1 MVELSGAELNP
12 SATVSM
18 PGDDP
23 RNDPASPVRLAVR
36 GLRSRF
42 GGPFSFTLHAGE
54 CVAIQGPS
62 GAGKSVL
69 LRMLADLDPHEGEA
83 VLDGRAAS
91 TMPAPEW
98 RARVVYQAAEPAWWE
113 ATAGAHFKD
122 ADRAFVD
129 SALAALGLAPA
140 VLYTDIDRLS
150 TGERQR
156 LALVR
161 SLARRPGV
169 LLLDEPT
176 AALDPGSVAKA
187 EALLRSALADG
198 MAALIV
204 THALDQAKRIAQRIF
219 HLEAGTLTTGAPP

>member
-1 MVELSGAELNP
+1 MAELSA
-12 SATVSM
+12 SAGM
-18 PGDDP
+18 AMQGG
-23 RNDPASPVRLAVR
+23 DPACDPAAHVRLAVR

-42 GGPFSFTLHAGE
+42 GGPFDFVLHAGE

-91 TMPAPEW
+91 GMPAPEW
-98 RARVVYQAAEPAWWE
+98 RARVVYQPAEPAWWE
-113 ATAGAHFKD
+113 PTAGAHFAD
-122 ADRAFVD
+122 AEPGFVD
-129 SALAALGLAPA
+129 GALRALGLAPA
-140 VLYTDIDRLS
+140 LLDTDIDRLS

-161 SLARRPGV
+161 SLARRPAV

-176 AALDPGSVAKA
+176 AALDPGAVAKA
-187 EALLRSALADG
+187 EALLRTALADG
-198 MAALIV
+198 MTLVIV
-204 THALDQAKRIAQRIF
+204 THAFEQAQRLAQRIF
-219 HLEAGTLTTGAPP
+219 RLEGGALTTGAPP

>member
-1 MVELSGAELNP
+1 MAELSDP
-12 SATVSM
+12 S
-18 PGDDP
+18 
-23 RNDPASPVRLAVR
+23 SPVRLAVR

-42 GGPFSFTLHAGE
+42 GGPFSFELHAGE

-83 VLDGRAAS
+83 VLDGRAAGA
-91 TMPAPEW
+91 MPAPEW

-113 ATAGAHFKD
+113 PTAGAHFTD
-122 ADRAFVD
+122 AERAYAN
-129 SALAALGLAPA
+129 SALAALGLVPA
-140 VLYTDIDRLS
+140 VLDTDIERLS

-161 SLARRPGV
+161 SLARQPSV

-187 EALLRSALADG
+187 EALLRSAVASG
-198 MAALIV
+198 MAVLIV
-204 THALDQAKRIAQRIF
+204 THSADQAKRLAQRVF
-219 HLEAGTLTTGAPP
+219 VLDAGTLTLDARP

>member
-1 MVELSGAELNP
+1 MAELSP
-12 SATVSM
+12 SATVSTHG
-18 PGDDP
+18 PDP
-23 RNDPASPVRLAVR
+23 TRGPASPVRLAVR
-36 GLRSRF
+36 GLRSGF
-42 GGPFSFTLHAGE
+42 GGPYSFTLHAGE

-91 TMPAPEW
+91 SMPAPEW

-113 ATAGAHFKD
+113 ATAGEHFTA
-122 ADRAFVD
+122 ADRAFVNR
-129 SALAALGLAPA
+129 ALAALGLAPA
-140 VLYTDIDRLS
+140 VLDTDIERLS

-161 SLARRPGV
+161 SLARQPGV

-176 AALDPGSVAKA
+176 AALDPASVAKA
-187 EALLRSALADG
+187 EALLRAALADG
-198 MAALIV
+198 MAVLIV
-204 THALDQAKRIAQRIF
+204 THAVDQAKRIARRIF
-219 HLEAGTLTTGAPP
+219 HLEGGTLIAGAP

>member
-1 MVELSGAELNP
+1 
-12 SATVSM
+12 
-18 PGDDP
+18 
-23 RNDPASPVRLAVR
+23 VRLSVR
-36 GLRSRF
+36 KLRSLH
-42 GGPFSFTLHAGE
+42 GGPFSFDLHAGE
-54 CVAIQGPS
+54 CIAIQGPS

-83 VLDGRAAS
+83 VLDGGAAS

-113 ATAGAHFKD
+113 PTAGAHFT
-122 ADRAFVD
+122 AGDRAFAD
-129 SALAALGLAPA
+129 GALTALGLAPA
-140 VLYTDIDRLS
+140 VLATDIDRLS

-161 SLARRPGV
+161 SLARQPVV

-187 EALLRSALADG
+187 EALLRAALADG
-198 MAALIV
+198 MAMLLV
-204 THALDQAKRIAQRIF
+204 THSADQAQRLAQRIF
-219 HLEAGTLTTGAPP
+219 RLEGGQLTHEARP